1 MTVKKKLL
9 VAFIFLAG
17 FIVTGISIARLIV
30 FTHATETNFT
40 CRGFVC
46 VDISEVHSNIATL

>member
-46 VDISEVHSNIATL
+46 VDISEVH

>member
-1 MTVKKKLL
+1 MTLKKKLL

-30 FTHATETNFT
+30 FTQPAESNFT
-40 CRGFVC
+40 CKPLFC
-46 VDISEVHSNIATL
+46 VDIPELH

>member
-1 MTVKKKLL
+1 MTFKKKLL

-30 FTHATETNFT
+30 FTQPAATNFT
-40 CRGFVC
+40 CKSLF
-46 VDISEVHSNIATL
+46 